1 MANCLFRKFA
11 LPQPSSLRAT
21 CLRPLEASTE
31 AYGPLCCPLAATQP
45 NPLTTV
51 NTKREYLLS
60 EPQAVAILAALKLL
74 DPGRVSQMLPETK
87 GELSLAYHR
96 LTGAL
101 SGNLNGPHTN
111 EGARGLI

>member
-1 MANCLFRKFA
+1 MNTHA
-11 LPQPSSLRAT
+11 
-21 CLRPLEASTE
+21 E
-31 AYGPLCCPLAATQP
+31 YV
-45 NPLTTV
+45 LT
-51 NTKREYLLS
+51 

-74 DPGRVSQMLPETK
+74 DPGKVAQMLPETK

-101 SGNLNGPHTN
+101 ARNLNGPHTN